1 VRLFLLI
8 ALAFG
13 AGLVV
18 LSGGGGAPAP
28 AAVQRPVLTGTS
40 ADIPALQSAVRRSPE
55 SEDLRVSL
63 AAAYLQ
69 RVRETGD
76 PSFYARAEGV
86 LRTPRSADALATA
99 GELALARHDFDGA
112 LALGRRAGAIGAFVR
127 VDALVELG
135 RYDAASRELQRMVDR
150 KPNLA
155 AYARV
160 SYVRELQ
167 GDLAGAASAMRLA
180 VAAGGPAPENNAY
193 VSALLGELERRR
205 GRTAAA
211 RRAFERSLASVPR
224 FAAAEAGLARI
235 DAERAA
241 GGASPHHAPWAVTSH
256 RALAASIAR
265 LHGVV
270 SRLPLPEYV
279 VALGETELAAGRTA
293 AGRRDLALVAVEQR
307 LQQAAGV
314 DIDVELAVFEADH
327 GSPRRAVAL
336 ARRAWAAAPSVR
348 AADALGWALAR
359 SGDPDAGLRWARR
372 ALRLGSLDPVWRAHA
387 GLSALAAGHRAEG
400 RRQLRIALAH
410 GLEGYPWQAQRVRRA
425 LR

>member
-1 VRLFLLI
+1 VRWLLAI
-8 ALAFG
+8 ALAFV
-13 AGLVV
+13 AGLAV
-18 LSGGGGAPAP
+18 LSEGGGAPAP

-40 ADIPALQSAVRRSPE
+40 ADIPVLQSAVRKSPE
-55 SEDLRVSL
+55 REDLRVSL

-76 PSFYARAEGV
+76 PSFYSRAEGV
-86 LRTPRSADALATA
+86 LKTPRSVDALATA
-99 GELALARHDFDGA
+99 GELALARHDFKGA
-112 LALGRRAGAIGAFVR
+112 LNLGRRAGAVGAFVR

-135 RYDAASRELQRMVDR
+135 RYDDAERELQQMVDR

-160 SYVRELQ
+160 SYVRELR

-193 VSALLGELERRR
+193 VSTLLGELERRR
-205 GRTAAA
+205 GHTSGA
-211 RRAFERSLASVPR
+211 RRAFERALALVPR
-224 FAAAEAGLARI
+224 FAAAEAGLARL
-235 DAERAA
+235 EGTR
-241 GGASPHHAPWAVTSH
+241 G
-256 RALAASIAR
+256 IAR
-265 LHGVV
+265 LRRVV
-270 SRLPLPEYV
+270 ERLPLPEYV

-293 AGRRDLALVAVEQR
+293 AGRRDLKLVAVEQR

-327 GSPRRAVAL
+327 GSPERAVAL
-336 ARRAWAAAPSVR
+336 AQRAWAAAPSVR
-348 AADALGWALAR
+348 AADALGWALTR
-359 SGDPDAGLRWARR
+359 SGNPEAGRRWARK

-387 GLSALAAGHRAEG
+387 GLSDLAAGHREAG

-410 GLEGYPWQAQRVRRA
+410 GLDGSPWQARRVHRA

>member
-1 VRLFLLI
+1 
-8 ALAFG
+8 
-13 AGLVV
+13 
-18 LSGGGGAPAP
+18 
-28 AAVQRPVLTGTS
+28 
-40 ADIPALQSAVRRSPE
+40 
-55 SEDLRVSL
+55 
-63 AAAYLQ
+63 
-69 RVRETGD
+69 
-76 PSFYARAEGV
+76 
-86 LRTPRSADALATA
+86 
-99 GELALARHDFDGA
+99 
-112 LALGRRAGAIGAFVR
+112 
-127 VDALVELG
+127 
-135 RYDAASRELQRMVDR
+135 MVDR

-167 GDLAGAASAMRLA
+167 GDLPGAASAMRLA

-193 VSALLGELERRR
+193 VSTLLGELERRR
-205 GRTAAA
+205 GRTGAA
-211 RRAFERSLASVPR
+211 RRAFERARASVPR
-224 FAAAEAGLARI
+224 FAAAEAGLARLVADLAAPRASTERTTPRRAVPGATAGDTTPCRALPGAAAGRTTPSRAI
-235 DAERAA
+235 PAAAAGRTTGRRARVAAHQRAA
-241 GGASPHHAPWAVTSH
+241 CRRALGASIS
-256 RALAASIAR
+256 R
-265 LHGVV
+265 LRGIVE
-270 SRLPLPEYV
+270 RLPLPEYV
-279 VALGETELAAGRTA
+279 VALGETELAAGRTT

-359 SGDPDAGLRWARR
+359 NGDPEAGLRWSQR

-387 GLSALAAGHRAEG
+387 GLSALAAGRRDEG

-410 GLEGYPWQAQRVRRA
+410 GLGGYPWQAQRAHRA

>member
-1 VRLFLLI
+1 VRWLLI
-8 ALAFG
+8 TALAFV
-13 AGLVV
+13 AGLAV
-18 LSGGGGAPAP
+18 LSEGGGAPAP

-40 ADIPALQSAVRRSPE
+40 ADIGVLQSAVRRAPSR
-55 SEDLRVSL
+55 EDLRVSL

-69 RVRETGD
+69 GVRETGD

-86 LRTPRSADALATA
+86 LKTPRSADALATA
-99 GELALARHDFDGA
+99 GELALARHDFSGA
-112 LALGRRAGAIGAFVR
+112 LVLGRRAGAVGAFVR

-135 RYDAASRELQRMVDR
+135 RYSAAERELQRMVDR

-155 AYARV
+155 SYARV
-160 SYVRELQ
+160 SYLRELE

-211 RRAFERSLASVPR
+211 RRAFERALASVPR
-224 FAAAEAGLARI
+224 FAAAEAGLARLEG
-235 DAERAA
+235 DR
-241 GGASPHHAPWAVTSH
+241 G
-256 RALAASIAR
+256 IAR
-265 LHGVV
+265 LRRVV

-327 GSPRRAVAL
+327 GSPEKAVAL
-336 ARRAWAAAPSVR
+336 ARRAWNAAPSVR
-348 AADALGWALAR
+348 AADALGWALTR
-359 SGDPDAGLRWARR
+359 SGDPEAGLRWARR
-372 ALRLGSLDPVWRAHA
+372 ALRLGSLDPIWRAHA
-387 GLSALAAGHRAEG
+387 GLSALAAGHRNEG
-400 RRQLRIALAH
+400 RRQLKIALAH
-410 GLEGYPWQAQRVRRA
+410 GLDGHPWQAQRVRRA